1 MSRKAPSIRTIYE
14 QYEPMLYSKMRRGK
28 DDYNIFNLGYA
39 KNYYFNLLYTLGIAV
54 RVWEG
59 FPTYFDKS
67 ILERI
72 LMNSGK
78 AVIHYDPLL
87 KKWLCLVLGEVS
99 KYDTNGRPLHYA
111 ASTLFGNI
119 IYHDLNPENS
129 VIIWDNMT
137 QIPTLANV
145 EFYAGRL
152 ANIRMA
158 IDQCVKNLKVPYIIR
173 TTSNNKAATEA
184 IFTEIYNYKPAII
197 EDGVVDLEAL
207 KVYTLTEGIPEALET
222 MRTEFTNTF
231 NEALSSL
238 GIANVSQE
246 ESKNER
252 MTAFE
257 VAKTITGSMIQQ
269 ESRLKPA
276 LQGAE
281 QLTELSKSTPE
292 PLEIHVS
299 MERIITP
306 IDGEIG
312 DSWSELDTDATT
324 TSERKDEVENG

>member
-1 MSRKAPSIRTIYE
+1 MARRSPSIRTIYE
-14 QYEPMLYSKMRRGK
+14 QYEPTLYARGRRGK
-28 DDYNIFNLGYA
+28 DDFNIFNLGFI

-59 FPTYFDKS
+59 FPAYFDKS

-78 AVIHYDPLL
+78 AVVHYDPILA
-87 KKWLCLVLGEVS
+87 KWVCLVLGKVD
-99 KYDTNGRPLHYA
+99 KYDVNGRPLHYG

-119 IYHDLNPENS
+119 MYSDLTPENS

-152 ANIRMA
+152 ANLRLT
-158 IDQCVKNLKVPYIIR
+158 IDQCVKNLKVPYVIR
-173 TTSNNKAATEA
+173 TTSNNKAAVEA
-184 IFTEIYNYKPAII
+184 ILTEIYSFKPAIV

-207 KVYTLTEGIPEALET
+207 KVYPLTQGIPESLDAVRE
-222 MRTEFTNTF
+222 EYTNTF

-238 GIANVSQE
+238 GISNVSQE
-246 ESKNER
+246 ESKRER
-252 MTAFE
+252 MTEFE

-276 LQGAE
+276 MQAAE
-281 QLTELSKSTPE
+281 QLTELSKTTPE
-292 PLEIHVS
+292 PLEITVS

-306 IDGEIG
+306 IDGIDG
-312 DSWSELDTDATT
+312 PSWSETEAETGNTDTPA
-324 TSERKDEVENG
+324 GGA

>member
-1 MSRKAPSIRTIYE
+1 MSRKGPSIRTIYE
-14 QYEPMLYSKMRRGK
+14 QYEPNLYTKMRRGK
-28 DDYNIFNLGYA
+28 DDYNIYNLAYA

-54 RVWEG
+54 RIWDG
-59 FPTYFDKS
+59 FPSYFDKS

-72 LMNSGK
+72 LMNNGK
-78 AVIHYDPLL
+78 VVIHYDPIL
-87 KKWLCLVLGEVS
+87 KKWLCLVLGEVN
-99 KYDTNGRPLHYA
+99 KYDTNGRPLNYA

-119 IYHDLNPENS
+119 IYHDLNPDNS

-152 ANIRMA
+152 ANIRMT
-158 IDQCVKNLKVPYIIR
+158 IDQCVKNLKVPYIVR

-207 KVYTLTEGIPEALET
+207 KVYTLTEGIPEALEA

-246 ESKNER
+246 ESKTER
-252 MTAFE
+252 MTMFE

-276 LQGAE
+276 MQGAE

-292 PLEIHVS
+292 PLEIKVS
-299 MERIITP
+299 MERILTP
-306 IDGEIG
+306 TDCKMN
-312 DSWSELDTDATT
+312 DDMSEFDTDTT
-324 TSERKDEVENG
+324 DGKDGVDNG

>member
-1 MSRKAPSIRTIYE
+1 MGKRSPSIRTIYE
-14 QYEPMLYSKMRRGK
+14 QYEPTLYARGRRGK
-28 DDYNIFNLGYA
+28 DDYNIFNLGFI

-78 AVIHYDPLL
+78 AVVHYDPILA
-87 KKWLCLVLGEVS
+87 KWVCLVLGKVD
-99 KYDTNGRPLHYA
+99 KYDTNGRPLHYG

-119 IYHDLNPENS
+119 MYSDLNPENS
-129 VIIWDNMT
+129 VIVWDNMT

-152 ANIRMA
+152 ANLRLT
-158 IDQCVKNLKVPYIIR
+158 IDQCVKNLKVPYVIR
-173 TTSNNKAATEA
+173 TTSNNKAAVEA
-184 IFTEIYNYKPAII
+184 IMTEVYNFKPAII

-207 KVYTLTEGIPEALET
+207 KVYPLSQGIPESLSSVRE
-222 MRTEFTNTF
+222 EYTNTF

-238 GIANVSQE
+238 GISNVSQE
-246 ESKNER
+246 ESKRER
-252 MTAFE
+252 MTEFE

-276 LQGAE
+276 LQAAE
-281 QLTELSKSTPE
+281 QLTELSKTTPE
-292 PLEIHVS
+292 PMEITVS

-306 IDGEIG
+306 IDGEMG
-312 DSWSELDTDATT
+312 DSWSETEAETGNTDTPA
-324 TSERKDEVENG
+324 GGA